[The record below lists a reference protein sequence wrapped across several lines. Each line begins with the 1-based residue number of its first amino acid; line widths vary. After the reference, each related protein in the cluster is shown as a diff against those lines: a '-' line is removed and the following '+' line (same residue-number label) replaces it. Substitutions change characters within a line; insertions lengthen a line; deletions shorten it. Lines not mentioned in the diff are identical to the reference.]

1 MDSSNLPAQLIGIFF
16 VITSFSMAFRR
27 KMMMSVFREIFSTR
41 ALSYILGFFMLG
53 IGLFLVLKH
62 ANWTGGSATVINIL
76 GWYLLVESV
85 AYLFLPQ
92 KIMYGLFNWLEYKKV
107 FYTIAI
113 GFLVLGG
120 YLVYAGF
127 LMQA

>member
-27 KMMMSVFREIFSTR
+27 KMMMGVFHEIFSTR
-41 ALSYILGFFMLG
+41 ALSYVLGFFMLG

-85 AYLFLPQ
+85 AYLFLPK